1 MKRSEINRVIEEAKT
16 LLHQS
21 NITLPPFAY
30 WSPDDWKSKG
40 GECDEIRNCML
51 GWDVTDFGIGRFNE
65 TGLLI
70 FTLRNGHPTLK
81 RYRNKTYCEK
91 ILIVQ
96 PGQHCPMHFHWLKTE
111 DLINRCGGNLIF
123 KIYNA
128 TANEELADTDVTVS
142 LDGVGHKFPAGAQVT
157 LQPGESM
164 TISSHLYH
172 EFWAEAGKAP
182 VIAGEVSKVND
193 DRLDNRFFAPGGR
206 FPEIEEDSTP
216 IHYLCTE
223 YPAAAWS

>member
-21 NITLPPFAY
+21 NITLPPYAY
-30 WSPDDWKSKG
+30 WSPEDWKHRG
-40 GECDEIRNCML
+40 VECDEIRDCML
-51 GWDVTDFGIGRFNE
+51 GWDVTDLGTGRFNE
-65 TGLLI
+65 TGLLV
-70 FTLRNGHPTLK
+70 FTLRNGHPTME

-91 ILIVQ
+91 ILIIQ

-111 DLINRCGGNLIF
+111 DLINRCGGNLVF
-123 KIYNA
+123 KLYDA
-128 TANEELADTDVTVS
+128 AADEKLADTDVTVS
-142 LDGVGHKFPAGAQVT
+142 LDGVEQKFPAGAQVT
-157 LQPGESM
+157 LRPGESM

-172 EFWAEAGKAP
+172 EFWAEEGNAP
-182 VIAGEVSKVND
+182 VVAGEVSKVND
-193 DRLDNRFFAPGGR
+193 DRSDNRFLVPGGR

-223 YPAAAWS
+223 YPAAS